1 MKLTLVG
8 QHLPLGQVFP
18 EVHLDL
24 AFLEVPED
32 QQDPFSQA
40 VLPIQL
46 HPKEK
51 QDVTGRTWPKPE
63 MLLCL
68 AAAQRFTLAPFS
80 P

>member
-1 MKLTLVG
+1 MKWTLVG

-24 AFLEVPED
+24 AFLEVLED
-32 QQDPFSQA
+32 QQGPFSRE

-51 QDVTGRTWPKPE
+51 RDVTGRTGPKPE
-63 MLLCL
+63 MLICL
-68 AAAQRFTLAPFS
+68 AAAQHFTLAPFS